1 MTNLIVVAL
10 CVLGVSGT
18 FQAIYAFWPLED
30 DFKTA
35 LEGQNVRQRSK
46 LKNRLESPRNTQNA
60 QKHNDNEASDLYF
73 FIFDNFL
80 AIYEIELNSHTK
92 S

>member
-18 FQAIYAFWPLED
+18 FQAIYAFWRWN
-30 DFKTA
+30 FKTA